1 MNILTF
7 IVELTGATML
17 LLYAVRMVRSG
28 IERAFGASFRRHVT
42 TASNRAT
49 AATTG
54 LFLAIILQSSAAVAL
69 LVAGFAG
76 TGALSFATGL
86 PIILGADLGSALVIQ
101 VLSFDLEWLT
111 PVLLAVGG
119 LVFLKSDR
127 RKLKQAGRIILGIAF
142 ILVSLRFLRETM
154 IPIRESDFLPAIAAY
169 LESDYLT
176 AFIIGATLTFIM
188 HSSVATILLCV
199 TIVSIDALPV
209 NAAIALV
216 LGANLG
222 SALIPVWLGRS
233 MNVSARR
240 LPVANLIIRGTGAV
254 LALLLLSWLPL
265 PNWIYSMGDAQA
277 LINVHVLFNC
287 VLMLMVPVC
296 RLLEKPLIL
305 LYPDEAEIESFNP
318 VLRPALDD
326 TVLDRPHLAITCL
339 QREVLRMAQVVEGMV
354 YPVMELFDE
363 FDLNRMKAIRAQDSI
378 VNRSLDDVKRY
389 AASIP
394 AELMDKEQHVK
405 ARDLTEYAIALESAG
420 DIVGKQLLVLAQEK
434 SEQGVRLSRDGSEEL
449 KKMHEQLLS
458 NLTLAMNLVV
468 SGDLENARLM
478 LEEKTEMVRQERSSR
493 KKHLKRLSSGS
504 AVSFD
509 SSNIHLE
516 TLRALNQFNS
526 RITTLAYPILY
537 RGGQLLETRLIEN
550 LDDAEG
556 GHSGQ
561 G

>member
-7 IVELTGATML
+7 VVELTGATML

-209 NAAIALV
+209 NAAIA
-216 LGANLG
+216 
-222 SALIPVWLGRS
+222 
-233 MNVSARR
+233 
-240 LPVANLIIRGTGAV
+240 
-254 LALLLLSWLPL
+254 
-265 PNWIYSMGDAQA
+265 
-277 LINVHVLFNC
+277 
-287 VLMLMVPVC
+287 
-296 RLLEKPLIL
+296 
-305 LYPDEAEIESFNP
+305 
-318 VLRPALDD
+318 
-326 TVLDRPHLAITCL
+326 
-339 QREVLRMAQVVEGMV
+339 
-354 YPVMELFDE
+354 
-363 FDLNRMKAIRAQDSI
+363 
-378 VNRSLDDVKRY
+378 
-389 AASIP
+389 
-394 AELMDKEQHVK
+394 
-405 ARDLTEYAIALESAG
+405 
-420 DIVGKQLLVLAQEK
+420 
-434 SEQGVRLSRDGSEEL
+434 
-449 KKMHEQLLS
+449 
-458 NLTLAMNLVV
+458 
-468 SGDLENARLM
+468 
-478 LEEKTEMVRQERSSR
+478 
-493 KKHLKRLSSGS
+493 
-504 AVSFD
+504 
-509 SSNIHLE
+509 
-516 TLRALNQFNS
+516 
-526 RITTLAYPILY
+526 
-537 RGGQLLETRLIEN
+537 
-550 LDDAEG
+550 
-556 GHSGQ
+556 
-561 G
+561 